1 MKCEILKD
9 CLVAQCYRCTGF
21 GTITRHTETTSIPTR
36 RLRIKWNRVF
46 KSRTIFEHVVRGAL
60 GFGALAVA
68 LTYGPQWGWWA
79 ALPLVAALI
88 FFRG

>member
-1 MKCEILKD
+1 MGR
-9 CLVAQCYRCTGF
+9 V
-21 GTITRHTETTSIPTR
+21 TRYAETTSTPTR
-36 RLRIKWNRVF
+36 RLRIKWNRMF

-60 GFGALAVA
+60 GFGALAIA

-79 ALPLVAALI
+79 ALPLLAALV